1 MRKGAFVLFV
11 LLVNPLLTPSTSVLA
26 QNYVQRFANGW
37 IDWSNRIV
45 EAVGVGTPPFD
56 AINPAHA
63 RAVAK
68 SGAESSARGSLLEVI
83 GDVRIDSKHRVKE
96 AIDQTEGLY
105 QRLKGFL
112 RNSQMVD
119 LSYLEDGSVKAT
131 IALRLTGV
139 FADLFLPSTK
149 RRDSIND

>member
-68 SGAESSARGSLLEVI
+68 SGAESDPGRMHAAFDAGW
-83 GDVRIDSKHRVKE
+83 
-96 AIDQTEGLY
+96 AC
-105 QRLKGFL
+105 
-112 RNSQMVD
+112 
-119 LSYLEDGSVKAT
+119 
-131 IALRLTGV
+131 LRLPG
-139 FADLFLPSTK
+139 AAPAGC
-149 RRDSIND
+149 RI